1 MCIRSSERG
10 CFSVLLFYMLRQIL
24 PRKIYSKENPTNSV
38 WTGAFRLRKMSS
50 ADAVSPLPP
59 ELYKACHIRML
70 RVPPWNQLLLFY
82 YLYRHK
88 KTENNRRIKEFSD
101 GLAVHLFS

>member
-1 MCIRSSERG
+1 MEEHVSCIRSSERG

-24 PRKIYSKENPTNSV
+24 PRKIYLKVNPTNSV
-38 WTGAFRLRKMSS
+38 WTGAFRHRKMSS

-88 KTENNRRIKEFSD
+88 KTENNRVDKRIF
-101 GLAVHLFS
+101 